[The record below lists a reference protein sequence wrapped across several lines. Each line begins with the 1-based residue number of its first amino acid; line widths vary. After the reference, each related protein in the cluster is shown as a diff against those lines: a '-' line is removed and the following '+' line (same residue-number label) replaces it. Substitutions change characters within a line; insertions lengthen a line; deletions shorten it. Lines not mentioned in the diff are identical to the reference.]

1 MRQFASDNRVPGRSP
16 AGPALAPRLL
26 GGVAALVLALAVVP
40 AAFGSG
46 AGAAPAPAA
55 TPAEGVTGAQAALAA
70 ASAARADA
78 EARLADATARRSA
91 IQAELEGLEAGAARI
106 TEDLARA
113 RAQMRE
119 YVVAAYIDGGAS
131 ALAATTLD
139 PTERAELAW
148 HSQLVGSTTA
158 DAAEAVDHYN
168 ALRAANDP
176 ERAEASERLDHAN
189 AELEAARN
197 DAVQAAAHERDAEA
211 ALAFERAAEAA
222 EARAASVR
230 AATGTDTSGVA
241 TGTDTSGVATGTD
254 TSGVAT
260 GTDTSGVAT
269 GTGAAGQGSSRS
281 TRPSAGATGSSSAAS
296 TAGVAGA
303 TAREAATLAR
313 IRHCES
319 RGNYSIVS
327 ASGRYRGAYQFDR
340 RTWAGVG
347 GSGDPAAAS
356 PAEQDMR
363 ALILLRQRGT
373 RPWPNCG

>member
-55 TPAEGVTGAQAALAA
+55 TPAEGVAGAQAALAA

-176 ERAEASERLDHAN
+176 ERAEASERLDRAN

-241 TGTDTSGVATGTD
+241 TGTDTSGVAT
-254 TSGVAT
+254 AT
-260 GTDTSGVAT
+260 GAV
-269 GTGAAGQGSSRS
+269 GQGSSRS